1 MRRLNNNGFTFIE
14 LLIVIGVIGLLV
26 VTVIQL
32 LDPID
37 KFQRARVARMWL
49 EADAVANAI
58 KVSQIDNEGNFF
70 RPLSAARAGRPYM
83 ISYAVSLPQAL
94 DCNAYCPAVKGNF
107 DCLNFYSTPVVTQQY
122 LKFFPIAPREEHDW
136 TPEYT
141 GYYVTKSETG
151 VITIGSCEHPEVQV
165 SK

>member
-1 MRRLNNNGFTFIE
+1 MPRLNNKGFTFIE

-70 RPLSAARAGRPYM
+70 RPLNVARAGRTYM
-83 ISYAVSLPQAL
+83 ISYAVSLPSSL
-94 DCNAYCPAVKGNF
+94 DCNAACPAVKTNF
-107 DCLNFYSTPVVTQQY
+107 DCLNFYSTPVITDQY
-122 LKFFPIAPREEHDW
+122 LKYMPIAPREEHDW
-136 TPEYT
+136 TPQYT
-141 GYYVTKSETG
+141 GYYIAKSETG
-151 VITIGSCEHPEVQV
+151 VITIGSCERPEVQV